1 MKKKIAYVLYL
12 LSLLGVCILCMINRL
27 DKDIV
32 ITADVVLI
40 AVISLIG
47 SNIFYVPRNMDNG
60 IMLENK
66 QKMKSDPI
74 LWRPLLFLEAPL
86 VVIFLLLVFF
96 IN

>member
-74 LWRPLLFLEAPL
+74 LWRPLLFSEAPL
-86 VVIFLLLVFF
+86 VVMFLLLVFF
-96 IN
+96 IK